1 VTVEPAEQLNRS
13 AAVDRLL
20 TRGVVD
26 VIVRDELREKLLQ
39 HPPLRV
45 KLGFDPTRPD
55 IHLGHYAVLRKLR
68 EFQQLGHDVIVII
81 GDWTAMIG
89 DPSGL
94 SAQRTMLE
102 AEEVR
107 RNAQTYL
114 DQVFLVLSPER
125 TQVVWQSSW
134 YESFNLADVIKL
146 ASKYTVAQMLARDDF
161 AKRYAKGAPIAITEF
176 LYPLLQAYDSVAIQA
191 NVEIGGTD
199 QLFNLLVGREIQR
212 EMGMEPQDV
221 LTVPILVGTDGVQ
234 KMSKSLGN
242 FIAVT
247 EPPREMFGKLM
258 SIPDAVMSEY
268 LRLLTDIPTTEI
280 DATLAAAEAGKIN
293 PRDVKEKLAAAI
305 VADLHS
311 PPEAEEARAEFE
323 RVFRRREIPDEISEI
338 AVPREEQIVPL
349 LITAGMAKTR
359 NEARR
364 LIAQGGVQL
373 DGQRIVEAEQ
383 LVRLEEPV
391 VLQVG
396 KRRFVRLIP
405 TA

>member
-1 VTVEPAEQLNRS
+1 VTVEPVEQLNRS

-20 TRGVVD
+20 TRGVVE

-39 HPPLRV
+39 RTPLRV

-89 DPSGL
+89 DPSGV
-94 SAQRTMLE
+94 SSQRTMLE

-107 RNAQTYL
+107 KNAETYL
-114 DQVFLVLSPER
+114 DQVFRILSPER

-134 YESFNLADVIKL
+134 YRSFNLADVIQL

-191 NVEIGGTD
+191 DVEIGGTD

-212 EMGMEPQDV
+212 EMGMEPQHV

-242 FIAVT
+242 YIAVT

-258 SIPDAVMSEY
+258 SIPDAVMGEY
-268 LRLLTDIPTTEI
+268 LRLLTDLPVEEI
-280 DATLAAAEAGKIN
+280 DAMLEAAEKGEIN
-293 PRDVKEKLAAAI
+293 PRDVKEKLAVAI
-305 VADLHS
+305 VSDLHS
-311 PPEAEEARAEFE
+311 PEAADEAQAEFE
-323 RVFRRREIPDEISEI
+323 RVFRRREIPDEIPKI
-338 AVPREEQIVPL
+338 AVPSEAQIVPL
-349 LITAGMAKTR
+349 LITAGMVKTR

-364 LIAQGGVQL
+364 LISQGGVRL
-373 DGQRIVEAEQ
+373 GGKRIVEAEQ
-383 LVRLEEPV
+383 SVRLEEPV